1 MEGSVTKRPHRTPE
15 ERAAEIDAQIA
26 KMKASISEIES
37 KKQSAISAFDEKI
50 KAIQEKIK
58 SLEQKKNDT
67 LFPKPP
73 KKTKKQKIQA
83 ILNKAQ
89 KNGMK
94 PEEIAERLEIS
105 LED

>member
-1 MEGSVTKRPHRTPE
+1 MEEAVVKRPRRTPE
-15 ERAAEIDAQIA
+15 ERATEIEVQIE
-26 KMKASISEIES
+26 KIKSSISEMES
-37 KKQSAISAFDEKI
+37 KKQTAISAFDEKI
-50 KAIQEKIK
+50 KASQEKIK
-58 SLEQKKNDT
+58 SLEKKKSDI

-73 KKTKKQKIQA
+73 KKTKRQKIQA

-89 KNGMK
+89 KSGMK